1 MSKMEAE
8 VGGFQ
13 GVPTDCQLMV
23 AKLVMQRQQLETVH
37 HMIMPREFRNAIRK
51 GWYKA
56 INQRLCAREWSVQ
69 IKDRHGNTPVQHC
82 LLLMHLADDEEKVP
96 LRNVLSVL
104 LQHGGKPAETYK
116 ILAPDMVLTTSQ
128 YLASDTKTMRLLV
141 QAGLKTKVLYNYA
154 LKAKRKPYD
163 RAYVQFLMQTI
174 KPDNDECNIALYFA
188 TQDNEV
194 SLNNVQLLLE
204 EGCDRGLQVS
214 EFWREYLLDNAK
226 EENEAVHAL
235 LCAELAKLNEEPPA
249 KRVKT
254 N

>member
-104 LQHGGKPAETYK
+104 LQHGGKPAPVGWGG
-116 ILAPDMVLTTSQ
+116 ILVPP
-128 YLASDTKTMRLLV
+128 LASDIKTMRLLV
-141 QAGLKTKVLYNYA
+141 QAGLKKRVLCRYA
-154 LKAKRKPYD
+154 NLCHHKPYD

-174 KPDNDECNIALYFA
+174 KPDNGECRSALYVA
-188 TQDNEV
+188 TSDNEV
-194 SLNNVQLLLE
+194 SLNNVKLLLK
-204 EGCDRGLQVS
+204 EGCVRGLQVS
-214 EFWREYLLDNAK
+214 GYLNEWLLDKAK